1 MTVIS
6 VETKYFPSSRPS
18 SPALVVQV
26 TCLAD
31 SYMVWVGATEE
42 PEENAERATLQGQLG
57 KDWVVAMPPWKT
69 LPATGTQLLRSSNS
83 DVALSIAT
91 RLARRYEKQIF
102 LSVDVPEDS
111 GLLLEAEKAVF
122 GRLKDIEEKN
132 SRM

>member
-1 MTVIS
+1 IS

-31 SYMVWVGATEE
+31 SYMVWVGITDE
-42 PEENAERATLQGQLG
+42 PEENAGRATLQGQLG
-57 KDWVVAMPPWKT
+57 KDWVVAMPLET
-69 LPATGTQLLRSSNS
+69 TGTQLLRSSNS

-91 RLARRYEKQIF
+91 RLARRYGKQIF
-102 LSVDVPEDS
+102 LSVDVREDS
-111 GLLLEAEKAVF
+111 GVLLEAEKAVF
-122 GRLKDIEEKN
+122 GSLKDIEEKN